1 MRIHSSKYVAIVFA
15 LALGLGV
22 GTWTSDLLAQR
33 VRINGVGQGVGTV
46 TSLSIVTANGVSGT
60 CATATTTPACT
71 FTLGAITPTTV
82 NGITITDLAP
92 KASPAFTGQVTI
104 PSGTFS
110 APGIG
115 FSVEPGTGMYWP
127 GASNLELVVSQ
138 NRVLALSQNAGVT
151 LYSGLS
157 FRFASSGTTANLA
170 IGPLASANL
179 RLGFPA
185 NATPVANI
193 LTIGEAS
200 IPGTSS
206 NTGGGNGTIECG
218 LGTGTG
224 TPCSLIFRTPVAV
237 GSGTGVQTQTTQFTL
252 SSAGGLFTVPVN
264 STSYRLGAASG
275 SLMISS
281 TAPTIASAC
290 GTSPSVS
297 GNNGTAAFTIT
308 IGSGGTDQTC
318 VITMPAAA
326 AGWAADATDVTS
338 NSTRV
343 VSQTASSTTSI
354 TLQSYSRTT
363 GLGAAFGAADVIA
376 VKAIAW

>member
-1 MRIHSSKYVAIVFA
+1 MHIHPSKYVAIVFA

-82 NGITITDLAP
+82 NGITITNLAP
-92 KASPAFTGQVTI
+92 KASPAFTGTASFASLTASGSITATTGSTTQSLANITFFNNVISSGSGAITLAGG
-104 PSGTFS
+104 SGTPNVNMQTVGISTSLTVPLIS
-110 APGIG
+110 A
-115 FSVEPGTGMYWP
+115 
-127 GASNLELVVSQ
+127 GA
-138 NRVLALSQNAGVT
+138 
-151 LYSGLS
+151 
-157 FRFASSGTTANLA
+157 AS
-170 IGPLASANL
+170 
-179 RLGFPA
+179 
-185 NATPVANI
+185 ATPVAFS
-193 LTIGEAS
+193 LAGGAS
-200 IPGTSS
+200 RSGTDS
-206 NTGGGNGTIECG
+206 NVGGANVTVGAGI
-218 LGTGTG
+218 GTGTG
-224 TPCSLIFRTPVAV
+224 TASSIIFQTPVVAA
-237 GSGTGVQTQTTQFTL
+237 SGMTAQTQTTQLTL

-281 TAPTIASAC
+281 TAPTIGSAC

-318 VITMPAAA
+318 VIAMPAAA
-326 AGWAADATDVTS
+326 TGWAADATDITS

-343 VSQTASSTTSI
+343 ISQTASSTTSI